1 MVDVQEVSERPGE
14 KYGPVVDIEATT
26 KYELDDS
33 VI

>member
-14 KYGPVVDIEATT
+14 KYGAVDIEATT

-33 VI
+33 VM